1 MISPIF
7 YTLLFIPFFLVD
19 YFLLFCSVFLV
30 VRVML
35 SLLSNFLSW
44 SSTSL
49 LFVSVSTSEI
59 FICCDCSV
67 FNCLWFL
74 IFARDNYFLGLVH
87 HIFVLLVMSFLAC
100 LYSCFCDLVTCYFT
114 FHSLFYYILTNA
126 MVLVLYCGF
135 FYKLLFYFNNFYFT
149 YVVNAG
155 AVWFYSFL
163 LIFLYFFCIL
173 ILYDYCV
180 IYLGSY
186 IIYFM
191 IFVCYILSLLI
202 T

>member
-1 MISPIF
+1 
-7 YTLLFIPFFLVD
+7 
-19 YFLLFCSVFLV
+19 
-30 VRVML
+30 
-35 SLLSNFLSW
+35 
-44 SSTSL
+44 
-49 LFVSVSTSEI
+49 
-59 FICCDCSV
+59 
-67 FNCLWFL
+67 
-74 IFARDNYFLGLVH
+74 
-87 HIFVLLVMSFLAC
+87 MSFLAC

-202 T
+202 TYYWFSSICYSHIIQRIFIIQRVNFCLIL